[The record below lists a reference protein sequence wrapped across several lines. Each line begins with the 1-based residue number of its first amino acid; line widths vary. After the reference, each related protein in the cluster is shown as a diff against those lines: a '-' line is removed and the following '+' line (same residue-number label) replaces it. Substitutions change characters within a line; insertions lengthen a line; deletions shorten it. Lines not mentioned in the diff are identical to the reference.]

1 MLKVV
6 TIRGPL
12 NLFQL
17 IIFILGVKSLSSLP
31 HLSLIPPSEGVATAA
46 VGQSLGKEIGS
57 PGPAS
62 SKPAINH
69 NTFYQHDKGSR

>member
-1 MLKVV
+1 MFKVV
-6 TIRGPL
+6 TFIDPL

-17 IIFILGVKSLSSLP
+17 IIFILGVKSLSSVQ

-46 VGQSLGKEIGS
+46 GQSLGKEIGS
-57 PGPAS
+57 PPAS